1 MDQSLKMFLYELFK
15 CVDMDD
21 YQSTIITDNIRF
33 HKTKEVKDMLKGSKV
48 SFLITAPHSNNFF
61 HMEVQSQGPT

>member
-1 MDQSLKMFLYELFK
+1 MFLHELFK

-21 YQSTIITDNIRF
+21 YQSTIVTDNIRF

-48 SFLITAPHSNNFF
+48 SFLITAPFK
-61 HMEVQSQGPT
+61 